1 MPVFRLTEALAF
13 PPVHYAEPD
22 GLLAVDG
29 DLSPER
35 LLLAYKQGIF
45 PWYSEGYPILWWS
58 PDPRM
63 VLFPGEIRV
72 SRSLARVVRKG
83 RFQITLDGAFL
94 EVMLRCA
101 RVPRKRGEGTWIVP
115 EMIDAYHRLH
125 LMGYAHSVESRHEG
139 RLVGGLYGV
148 ALGHVFF
155 GESMFAEMTDAS
167 KVAFVHLV
175 AFLQRAGFVAID
187 CQVATSHLRR
197 FGAREIR
204 RREFIKLLRRAGAV
218 DVPPGP
224 WSSSDIGIEEVVII
238 GAVNGETAEP

>member
-1 MPVFRLTEALAF
+1 MPVFRLTKALAF

-22 GLLAVDG
+22 GLLAVGG

-72 SRSLARVVRKG
+72 SRSLTRVVRKK
-83 RFQITLDGAFL
+83 RFQITFDRVFR
-94 EVMLRCA
+94 EVMVKCA
-101 RVPRKRGEGTWIVP
+101 GVPRKRGEGTWIVP

-125 LMGYAHSVESRHEG
+125 LMGYAHSVESWHEG
-139 RLVGGLYGV
+139 RLVGGLYGI
-148 ALGHVFF
+148 ALGQVFF

-175 AFLQRAGFVAID
+175 AFLQRTGFIAVD

-197 FGAREIR
+197 FGAREIG
-204 RREFIKLLRRAGAV
+204 RREFIKVLRRAGAA

-224 WSSSDIGIEEVVII
+224 WKSLGIGIEEIVPI
-238 GAVNGETAEP
+238 GHVNGESTEP